1 DLLAKIGEKTGQ
13 ELRSRLDA
21 PEGKHG
27 PPADSV
33 VPPQRQRYLA
43 EIAETV
49 RGYHRRGADQVSAAR
64 RRQRLAATAAEIPEV
79 APQLEPHLAQA
90 EQALEPGVRA
100 YLEDWPSRRERYA
113 QDELVYTVRGREM
126 RQPLVHVSL
135 SQQRIPRVVLPDTE
149 DHGEIVRYA
158 WKENVPGEFPYTAGV
173 FPLRREGEDPK
184 RMFAGE
190 GGPDKTNARFHY
202 LCKGETAHRLSTAF

>member
-1 DLLAKIGEKTGQ
+1 DYADLIAINKFEKRGALDALRDVRKQVRRNRTAFHVEDAALPVYGTVASRFADPGVTALYLDLLAKIGEKTGQ

-79 APQLEPHLAQA
+79 APQL
-90 EQALEPGVRA
+90 
-100 YLEDWPSRRERYA
+100 
-113 QDELVYTVRGREM
+113 
-126 RQPLVHVSL
+126 
-135 SQQRIPRVVLPDTE
+135 
-149 DHGEIVRYA
+149 
-158 WKENVPGEFPYTAGV
+158 
-173 FPLRREGEDPK
+173 
-184 RMFAGE
+184 
-190 GGPDKTNARFHY
+190 
-202 LCKGETAHRLSTAF
+202 